1 MNDLGNYANDD
12 IVISE
17 YLSQLDEF
25 EIELSAQ
32 EQTDL
37 DELNKLLQN
46 RTQQENLSTEIWGT
60 IKKAAIDSIEQI
72 IGLSDRGDWR
82 PDQGAVITTLLISV
96 KGLLRQKQTKNV
108 MKCGKID
115 LTVMLLQLPSF
126 VKTVLVSRLHM
137 IHPKRLSKIQGETL
151 MVHTIMTITT
161 LLSMTGVTLVHTMR
175 QTRAVI

>member
-82 PDQGAVITTLLISV
+82 PDQGAVITTPLNFREGIVASKADQKRYEMWQYTSSGSV
-96 KGLLRQKQTKNV
+96 DGIKGRV
-108 MKCGKID
+108 D
-115 LTVMLLQLPSF
+115 LDMSY
-126 VKTVLVSRLHM
+126 
-137 IHPKRLSKIQGETL
+137 
-151 MVHTIMTITT
+151 ITD
-161 LLSMTGVTLVHTMR
+161 
-175 QTRAVI
+175 